1 MQHDRDQREH
11 DAMNTALED
20 LLSIFGKD
28 RSRSGKTGDEALSAV
43 QQILRCLRVEA
54 PEPPEEM
61 QDNNERL
68 DYMLRPSGVMRRRVQ
83 LTGTWWKETVGPLL
97 GELRDGTVTAFL
109 PTLGGGYFYCDGQGR
124 RIKVGSKN
132 AGEIGAEA
140 YCFYRSYPA
149 RPLKLMDFLKFR
161 LESISVGDI
170 IWVLAASL
178 CVSLLGLV
186 PPMINKL
193 IFDNIIPGNL
203 REDILPVAALLVG
216 ATVGS
221 LLFGISRSLV
231 MSRLR
236 DKMSFASQSAVM
248 ARIFSLPVSF
258 FKEYSAGELS
268 QRVSSMNTVSQIVS
282 DSILTT
288 GLSVLFSFVYLFQM
302 QSFAPTLVGPGM
314 LAILVMLG
322 VIVATVLIRMKFMK
336 QQAQIA
342 TKKSGLTFSL
352 FGGIQKIKLAGA
364 EKRAFSKWASLYAQE
379 GKLQYNPPFI
389 IKIGSALSGAISL
402 GGTILL
408 YLVAGRNEV
417 SQSDYIAFSVAYG
430 AISAALLSLAGIV
443 AQVAAIKPLV
453 DLVQPIYDAQPEPA
467 ENKKQAVS
475 LKGEIEVS
483 HVSFRYGEDMPLV
496 LKDFDLHVKPGEY
509 VGIVGRSGC
518 GKSTLMRLLIGFET
532 PEAGAVY
539 YDGEDLM
546 DFDLRSIRRR
556 VGVALQS
563 GKLFVGDIFS
573 NIIITA
579 PWSTMEDAWEAAR
592 LAGIADDIAA
602 MPMGMRT
609 MISEGSGGISGGQK
623 QRILIARALVGR
635 PKILLFDEATSAL
648 DNVVQ
653 NEVAENIAQLG
664 CTRVVIAHR
673 LSTIRQCDRIVMIDN
688 GAIAEE
694 GTYDELMKRK
704 GLFYEFAVRQI

>member
-1 MQHDRDQREH
+1 MFKLRLISYHH
-11 DAMNTALED
+11 FANSVC
-20 LLSIFGKD
+20 LLI
-28 RSRSGKTGDEALSAV
+28 
-43 QQILRCLRVEA
+43 
-54 PEPPEEM
+54 
-61 QDNNERL
+61 
-68 DYMLRPSGVMRRRVQ
+68 
-83 LTGTWWKETVGPLL
+83 
-97 GELRDGTVTAFL
+97 
-109 PTLGGGYFYCDGQGR
+109 
-124 RIKVGSKN
+124 
-132 AGEIGAEA
+132 
-140 YCFYRSYPA
+140 
-149 RPLKLMDFLKFR
+149 
-161 LESISVGDI
+161 
-170 IWVLAASL
+170 
-178 CVSLLGLV
+178 
-186 PPMINKL
+186 
-193 IFDNIIPGNL
+193 
-203 REDILPVAALLVG
+203 
-216 ATVGS
+216 
-221 LLFGISRSLV
+221 
-231 MSRLR
+231 
-236 DKMSFASQSAVM
+236 
-248 ARIFSLPVSF
+248 
-258 FKEYSAGELS
+258 
-268 QRVSSMNTVSQIVS
+268 
-282 DSILTT
+282 
-288 GLSVLFSFVYLFQM
+288 
-302 QSFAPTLVGPGM
+302 
-314 LAILVMLG
+314 
-322 VIVATVLIRMKFMK
+322 VLIISICSICIDGSHVF
-336 QQAQIA
+336 
-342 TKKSGLTFSL
+342 LT
-352 FGGIQKIKLAGA
+352 GIQKIKLAGA